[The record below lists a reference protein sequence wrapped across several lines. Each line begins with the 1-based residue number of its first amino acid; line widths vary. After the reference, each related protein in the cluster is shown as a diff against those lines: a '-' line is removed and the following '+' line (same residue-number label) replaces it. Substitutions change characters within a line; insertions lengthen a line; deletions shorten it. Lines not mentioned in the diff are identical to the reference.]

1 MLFHLSI
8 DADHPQRVAEI
19 LAELWQGAAL
29 PFPPVL
35 TGSWAAF
42 AGDDRATMVEVYP
55 RGAELHEGTG
65 GVRGV
70 IGSNND
76 RSATHFAMAT
86 RLDEAQVLAIAA
98 REGWP
103 AAVCNRGGLFDV
115 IEVYVEGTRM
125 IEVLTVEMEADY
137 LRTMTIPN
145 WRAMLEGA
153 RMAA

>member
-8 DADHPQRVAEI
+8 DADAPQHVAEV
-19 LAELWQGAAL
+19 LAELWQGAAM
-29 PFPPVL
+29 PFPPIL
-35 TGSWAAF
+35 NGSWAAF

-55 RGAELHEGTG
+55 RGAELHEGDA
-65 GVRGV
+65 GVTGV
-70 IGSNND
+70 IGGNND

-86 RLDEAQVLAIAA
+86 PLKRDAVLAVAA

-115 IEVYVEGTRM
+115 IEIYVEGSRM
-125 IEVLTVEMEADY
+125 IEVLTAEMQADY
-137 LRTMTIPN
+137 LRTMTVPN

-153 RMAA
+153 RLAA

>member
-8 DADHPQRVAEI
+8 DADRPKHVAEV
-19 LAELWQGAAL
+19 LAELWQGAAM

-42 AGDDRATMVEVYP
+42 ANDDRATMVEVYP
-55 RGAELHEGTG
+55 RGAELHESAG
-65 GVRGV
+65 GV
-70 IGSNND
+70 IGVIGTNND

-86 RLDEAQVLAIAA
+86 PLQEAEVLAIAT

-103 AAVCNRGGLFDV
+103 AMVCNRGGLFDV

-125 IEVLTVEMEADY
+125 IEVLTTDMQADY
-137 LRTMTIPN
+137 LRTMTVPN
-145 WRAMLEGA
+145 WRAMLNSA
-153 RMAA
+153 RLTA

>member
-8 DADHPQRVAEI
+8 DADRPQCVAEV
-19 LAELWQGAAL
+19 LAEIWQGAAM
-29 PFPPVL
+29 PFPPML

-42 AGDDRATMVEVYP
+42 ADDDRATMVEVYP
-55 RGAELHEGTG
+55 RGAELHPGEG
-65 GVRGV
+65 GVAGV
-70 IGSNND
+70 IGGNND

-86 RLDEAQVLAIAA
+86 KLGRAEVLAIAA

-115 IEVYVEGTRM
+115 IEIYVEGTRM
-125 IEVLTVEMEADY
+125 IEVLTADMQADY
-137 LRTMTIPN
+137 LRTMTVAN

-153 RMAA
+153 GQAA

>member
-8 DADHPQRVAEI
+8 DADDPQRVAEV
-19 LAELWQGAAL
+19 LAEVWQGAAM

-55 RGAELHEGTG
+55 RGAELHEGEG
-65 GVRGV
+65 GVTGV

-86 RLDEAQVLAIAA
+86 PLSTDGVLAVAE

-115 IEVYVEGTRM
+115 IEIYVEGTRM
-125 IEVLTVEMEADY
+125 IEVLTPGMQADY
-137 LRTMTIPN
+137 LRTMTVPN
-145 WRAMLEGA
+145 WRAMLQGA
-153 RMAA
+153 RLAA